1 MKFQKKNY
9 DFEKKIERRRQESRK
24 QNFILPPKYF

>member
-9 DFEKKIERRRQESRK
+9 DFEKKIEHRGQESRK